1 MSLQGV
7 LSHVIARREATRQS
21 RLKTI
26 NQSCNLTGKLAN
38 QLTNIIGELLMDD
51 LKIIES
57 CLLGNTQMFS
67 RLIDNYKNM
76 VYNLAYRM
84 SNNSHEAED
93 ISQEAFMRAYQSL
106 ARFNSSYKFSTWLY
120 QITLNIIRDKYKK
133 KEINYVSLDTP
144 IETDDS
150 EFYPQPADLTN
161 NPEQIITQQEDA
173 RAVQQ
178 AINSLS
184 LKYREVLVLRHLQDL
199 SYIEIANILKL
210 PAGTV
215 KIRLYRAREQLRK
228 ILIDNI

>member
-1 MSLQGV
+1 M
-7 LSHVIARREATRQS
+7 A
-21 RLKTI
+21 
-26 NQSCNLTGKLAN
+26 NWLTKLIG
-38 QLTNIIGELLMDD
+38 QLVNWKIGELLMDD

-57 CLLGNTQMFS
+57 CLLGNTQIFS

-84 SNNSHEAED
+84 SNSPHEAED

-106 ARFNSSYKFSTWLY
+106 AHFNPSYKFSTWLY

-133 KEINYVSLDTP
+133 KDIDYVSLDTP

-161 NPEQIITQQEDA
+161 NPEKIISQKEDVQA
-173 RAVQQ
+173 IQQ
-178 AINSLS
+178 AIYSLP

-215 KIRLYRAREQLRK
+215 KVRLYRAREQLRK
-228 ILIDNI
+228 ILKTSR